1 LITHGPRKPP
11 AQKSLH
17 KRILNDVQDNII
29 SGLWRPGFRIPF
41 ETEMAKTYDCSRMTV
56 NKALTQLTRSG
67 LLERHRKSGTF
78 VKAPQSLSAAL
89 EITDIKKE
97 VEDTGQRYG
106 YRLLSDTQR
115 LPTQLDHTRFGTKRV
130 GAIRAIV
137 CLHTA
142 EAVPFCFEQRL
153 VNLDAVPEIEAEVFT
168 KDAPGTWLL
177 QAVPWNA
184 AEHRILAS
192 AATKE
197 VAQAL
202 EIARGEACLVVERKT
217 QTGRGVVT
225 WARLSYPGTQ
235 HRLFARFTPASV

>member
-1 LITHGPRKPP
+1 MITHGPRKPP

-41 ETEMAKTYDCSRMTV
+41 ETEMVKTYDCSRMTV

-115 LPTQLDHTRFGTKRV
+115 LPTQLNHTRFGTKRV

-217 QTGRGVVT
+217 QNGRGVVT
-225 WARLSYPGTQ
+225 
-235 HRLFARFTPASV
+235 

>member
-1 LITHGPRKPP
+1 MAPRKSP

-17 KRILNDVQDNII
+17 LRILSDVQDNII

-41 ETEMAKTYDCSRMTV
+41 ETEMAKTYGCSRMTV

-97 VEDTGQRYG
+97 VEDTGKSYG

-115 LPTQLDHTRFGTKRV
+115 LPTQLDHIRLDTKRV
-130 GAIRAIV
+130 GSIRAIV

-153 VNLDAVPEIEAEVFT
+153 VNLDAVPEIEAEVFI
-168 KDAPGTWLL
+168 KDAPGAWLF

-184 AEHRILAS
+184 AKHQILAS
-192 AATKE
+192 AATQE

-202 EIARGEACLVVERKT
+202 KIARGEACLVVERKT
-217 QTGRGVVT
+217 QNERGVVT
-225 WARLSYPGTQ
+225 WARLSYHGTQ
-235 HRLFARFTPASV
+235 HRLFARFAPASR

>member
-168 KDAPGTWLL
+168 KYAPGAWLL
-177 QAVPWNA
+177 QAVP
-184 AEHRILAS
+184 
-192 AATKE
+192 
-197 VAQAL
+197 
-202 EIARGEACLVVERKT
+202 
-217 QTGRGVVT
+217 
-225 WARLSYPGTQ
+225 
-235 HRLFARFTPASV
+235 